1 MLVAL
6 IGLIFSLGSD
16 PLAAMNRGDAAF
28 YRIAYPEAVESYR
41 DGLSAAPND
50 RHLLWRLARVSVCMA
65 EVEEDPAKKRS
76 FLAQG
81 EEAARRCIQLDSTMT
96 EGYTWLAGAL
106 GYQALD
112 AGVSDQVRIAQEL
125 MSATEAALRLD
136 PANDAAW
143 SIRGSFFRALGNIGW
158 VKRQLASILLGKIPG
173 GGFAEAEEAL
183 KTAIRLAPNIMRHRY
198 ELGVLYLDQERNGE
212 ARQLFREAAALEIR
226 TAIDRPRREKALKF
240 MRELGEGD

>member
-6 IGLIFSLGSD
+6 IGLVFSLGSD
-16 PLAAMNRGDAAF
+16 PLAAMDRGDAAF
-28 YRIAYPEAVESYR
+28 YRIAYPEAAASYR
-41 DGLSAAPND
+41 DGLSSAPND

-65 EVEEDPAKKRS
+65 EVEEEPAKRKS
-76 FLAQG
+76 LLAQG
-81 EEAARRCIQLDSTMT
+81 EDAARRCIQLDSTMT

-106 GYQALD
+106 GYQALE
-112 AGVSDQVRIAQEL
+112 AGMSDQVRIAQEL
-125 MSATEAALRLD
+125 VSATDAALRLD

-173 GGFAEAEEAL
+173 GGFVEAEEAL
-183 KTAIRLAPNIMRHRY
+183 KTAIRLAPDIMRHRY
-198 ELGVLYLDQERNGE
+198 ELGVVYLDQGRNAE
-212 ARQLFREAAALEIR
+212 ARQMFREAAALEIR

-240 MRELGEGD
+240 ISELGEGT